1 MCFSCSRE
9 TSQQGWCLMTP
20 DNSPVFS
27 SHRMIRRIV
36 LLLLLLALALMAT
49 AADAADRIA
58 WYSTLKQGL
67 AVAKPTGRPI
77 LLVSAAPHCHGIS
90 GIW

>member
-1 MCFSCSRE
+1 
-9 TSQQGWCLMTP
+9 
-20 DNSPVFS
+20 
-27 SHRMIRRIV
+27 MIRRIV
-36 LLLLLLALALMAT
+36 LLLLPLALALMAT

-67 AVAKPTGRPI
+67 AVAKTTGRPI

-90 GIW
+90 GNS

>member
-1 MCFSCSRE
+1 MFFLFPRDLPA
-9 TSQQGWCLMTP
+9 GL
-20 DNSPVFS
+20 VFNDTWQFP
-27 SHRMIRRIV
+27 RFPEPCMIRRIV
-36 LLLLLLALALMAT
+36 LLPLALVLMAT
-49 AADAADRIA
+49 VADAADRIA

-67 AVAKPTGRPI
+67 AVAKTTGRPI